1 MRLRENKLKIK
12 IPIYDSDINLVI
24 TDNIY
29 KSLVKI
35 CKKEDWLDLLED
47 IQDSGIGS
55 AYFLYD
61 DDSIGEYHMVL
72 PYNADVFLISHEVLH
87 ATFIILDH
95 HNVIYDKTNHEA
107 FTYLHGHIVETVYNK
122 VKSLK

>member
-24 TDNIY
+24 TGDIY

-61 DDSIGEYHMVL
+61 DDSIGEYYMVL
-72 PYNADVFLISHEVLH
+72 PYNADVFLITHEVLH

-95 HNVIYDKTNHEA
+95 HNVMYDKINHEA

>member
-61 DDSIGEYHMVL
+61 DDSIGEYYMVL

-95 HNVIYDKTNHEA
+95 HNVMYDKINHEA

>member
-24 TDNIY
+24 TGDIY

-61 DDSIGEYHMVL
+61 DDSIGEYYMVL

-95 HNVIYDKTNHEA
+95 HNVMYDKINHEA

>member
-24 TDNIY
+24 TGDIY

-61 DDSIGEYHMVL
+61 DDSIGEYYMVL
-72 PYNADVFLISHEVLH
+72 PYNANVFLISHEVLH

-95 HNVIYDKTNHEA
+95 HNVMYDKINHEA

>member
-24 TDNIY
+24 TDDIY

-61 DDSIGEYHMVL
+61 DDSIGEYYMVL

-95 HNVIYDKTNHEA
+95 HNVMYDKINHEA

>member
-24 TDNIY
+24 TEDIY

-35 CKKEDWLDLLED
+35 CKREDWLDLMED

-61 DDSIGEYHMVL
+61 DDSIGEYYMVL

-95 HNVIYDKTNHEA
+95 HNVMYDKGNHEA

-122 VKSLK
+122 IKSLK